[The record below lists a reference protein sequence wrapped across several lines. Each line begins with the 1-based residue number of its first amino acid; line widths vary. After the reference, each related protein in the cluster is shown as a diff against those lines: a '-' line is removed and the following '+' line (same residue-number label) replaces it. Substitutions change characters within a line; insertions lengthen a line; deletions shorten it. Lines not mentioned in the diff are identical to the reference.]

1 MPPRIAR
8 FSLLFAFTL
17 GALKAADAQALT
29 LDPVL
34 FGDLRLRFEHA
45 DQDDT
50 DRKANGL
57 TQSIRLGLE
66 TTLSSRF
73 SALVEG
79 EAVFAIVDDFN
90 DGTGNN
96 PDRPVILDPDLI
108 VLNRAQ
114 ITAKV
119 ADQAFITAGR
129 QRLAIDDQRFIGTLA
144 FRQNDQTF
152 DAVHAS
158 WRTENGSTFQGGY
171 IGRVN
176 RALGP
181 DNPNGVFRGNSYF
194 LNANLQTPIGRIGVF
209 HYALDLETGPSRLR
223 DNTSSSRTTGARI
236 EGRWHADKYGL
247 DWEAAYAR
255 QTDFADNP
263 LNYSAD
269 YWLASAQAFAGP
281 IRAGFRAEI
290 LGAGSEQS
298 FQTPLA
304 TLHRF
309 QGEADVFLVTP
320 PDGIVDLEASAVWG
334 IGSYGP
340 LKNISASAAYHW
352 YNAERAGADYG
363 QEFNIGVKAE
373 TIYNMSIGLIY
384 ANYDAETFATDTKR
398 VFFSLSKRF

>member
-1 MPPRIAR
+1 MPSRIAR
-8 FSLLFAFTL
+8 FSLVIALTL
-17 GALKAADAQALT
+17 GAQTAAGAQPLK

-34 FGDLRLRFEHA
+34 FGDLRLRYEYA
-45 DQDDT
+45 DQDTT

-57 TQSIRLGLE
+57 TQSLRLGLE
-66 TTLSSRF
+66 TSLSSRL

-79 EAVFAIVDDFN
+79 EAVFAIVNNFN

-114 ITAKV
+114 ITARI

-158 WRTENGSTFQGGY
+158 WRTKNGSTFQGGY

-194 LNANLQTPIGRIGVF
+194 LNANLQTPIGRVGVF
-209 HYALDLETGPSRLR
+209 HYALDLETGPRGLR

-236 EGRWHADKYGL
+236 EGRWHADTYGL

-269 YWLASAQAFAGP
+269 YWLASAQAFLGP
-281 IRAGFRAEI
+281 VRTGFRAEI

-309 QGEADVFLVTP
+309 QGEADIFLVTP
-320 PDGIVDLEASAVWG
+320 PDGVIDLEASAIWG

-340 LKNISASAAYHW
+340 LKNISANASYHW
-352 YNAERAGADYG
+352 FDAERGSADYG
-363 QEFNIGVKAE
+363 QEFNIRLKAE
-373 TIYNMSIGLIY
+373 TAYNVSVSLAY
-384 ANYDAETFATDTKR
+384 ANYDAETFATDTER